1 MHYEV
6 CRITWEILPKMFN
19 LNLFQLL
26 ALTSSLE
33 EIQGI
38 KNQVEH

>member
-19 LNLFQLL
+19 LNLFKLSD
-26 ALTSSLE
+26 LTFSLE

-38 KNQVEH
+38 ENQVEH

>member
-6 CRITWEILPKMFN
+6 CRITWEILLKMFN
-19 LNLFQLL
+19 LNLFKLSD
-26 ALTSSLE
+26 LTSSLE

-38 KNQVEH
+38 EDQVEH